1 MDKAIL
7 INIIIVAV
15 LAILFYFIY
24 KKQKSSYSQ
33 EVKSLKL
40 ENITSLEEANDS
52 HRKYLNDTV
61 LQLEA
66 ASEEKLEVQEQKY
79 LEDINEKDKYIN
91 NLYKM
96 SMSRGE
102 ILTYQLL
109 REIKQGLLSENI
121 ILESEMIILNNIFI
135 PYHDNQQKTVRQID
149 HLVILPTGIS
159 IIETKHLKDII
170 IHGLTKKSLGKH
182 ATLFEALFP
191 NEQEN
196 IEKTFVIE
204 SQHRLP
210 YSHSEIKIINQNNP
224 ALEVKKTA
232 QILTSYL
239 KEKLVFDQLIKPLV
253 YFNYSQSDK
262 NYLINYSELKDIPI
276 FTERNEVSHYFRDQL
291 TIQERVFEADEM
303 LQIKL
308 IIDEFNDQK
317 SFDLK

>member
-1 MDKAIL
+1 MDKSLL
-7 INIIIVAV
+7 INILIVLILV
-15 LAILFYFIY
+15 ILFYFIY
-24 KKQKSSYSQ
+24 KKQKNSYNQ
-33 EVKSLKL
+33 EVKDLKL
-40 ENITSLEEANDS
+40 QNIISLEEVNDS
-52 HRKYLNDTV
+52 HRSYLNDTV

-66 ASEEKLEVQEQKY
+66 ANEEKLETQEQKY

-109 REIKQGLLSENI
+109 REIKQELISENI
-121 ILESEMIILNNIFI
+121 ISDPEMIILNNIFI
-135 PYHDNQQKTVRQID
+135 PYLDKQLKTVRQID

-159 IIETKHLKDII
+159 IIETKHLRNIV
-170 IHGLTKKSLGKH
+170 IHGLKKENLGEH

-191 NEQEN
+191 NEQAN
-196 IEKTFVIE
+196 VEKTFVIE
-204 SQHRLP
+204 SEHRL
-210 YSHSEIKIINQNNP
+210 SDSQGEVKIIDQKNP

-239 KEKLVFDQLIKPLV
+239 KEKLEFDQLIKPLV
-253 YFNYSQSDK
+253 YFNYSKSNK
-262 NYLINYSELKDIPI
+262 NHVINYSELKDTPI
-276 FTERNEVSHYFRDQL
+276 FTERNEMSHYYKDQL
-291 TIQERVFEADEM
+291 TSQERVFEGDEM

-317 SFDLK
+317 NFDLK

>member
-1 MDKAIL
+1 MDQSLL
-7 INIIIVAV
+7 INIIIVLV

-24 KKQKSSYSQ
+24 KKQKNSYNQ
-33 EVKSLKL
+33 NVKNLKL
-40 ENITSLEEANDS
+40 ENITSIEEANDS

-66 ASEEKLEVQEQKY
+66 ATEEKLKVQEQKY
-79 LEDINEKDKYIN
+79 LEDINEKNKYIN

-109 REIKQGLLSENI
+109 SEIKQNLISENVI
-121 ILESEMIILNNIFI
+121 IESEMIILNNIFI
-135 PYHDNQQKTVRQID
+135 PYLDNQQKTVRQIA

-159 IIETKHLKDII
+159 IIEMKHLKDVV

-196 IEKTFVIE
+196 IEKTFVIK
-204 SQHRLP
+204 SQNRLP
-210 YSHSEIKIINQNNP
+210 DSQNEIKIIDQKNP

-239 KEKLVFDQLIKPLV
+239 KGKLKFDQLIKPLV
-253 YFNYSQSDK
+253 YFNYSVSDK
-262 NYLINYSELKDIPI
+262 NHVINYSELKDIPI
-276 FTERNEVSHYFRDQL
+276 FTERDEISHYFKDQL
-291 TIQERVFEADEM
+291 TIQERVFEVDKM
-303 LQIKL
+303 LEIKL

-317 SFDLK
+317 SFDFK